1 MQKKSTLKPLANTK
15 VFERETNY
23 IKEPFYAWEC
33 VSLITTYRSI
43 DFVIEDELCLMTFIN
58 YFQNIACINKSNKIR
73 HEIKEL
79 EKKKEQDVST
89 ELKTLLLKRELQTIK
104 PQPMSKL

>member
-1 MQKKSTLKPLANTK
+1 MYKDDILKAMQVKNSYMQKKSTLKPLANTK
-15 VFERETNY
+15 VFEKETNY

-58 YFQNIACINKSNKIR
+58 YF
-73 HEIKEL
+73 
-79 EKKKEQDVST
+79 
-89 ELKTLLLKRELQTIK
+89 
-104 PQPMSKL
+104 